1 MPLLKLY
8 CKKGKLM
15 NLDEF
20 KQHIENQRWASRQEA
35 IAKIVSVTD
44 YISVNDLFDQDDL
57 LGE

>member
-1 MPLLKLY
+1 
-8 CKKGKLM
+8 M

-35 IAKIVSVTD
+35 IAKIVSVTE